1 MFFPFFDLNYI
12 LLVIIPAAVLSGA
25 AQLYL
30 RTTYGKWSQT
40 RNGLNMAGPDVAQ
53 RIMRRAGLNVGLELT
68 PGQLSDHYD
77 PRNHTVRMSPDV
89 AQVPSVASMAI
100 VAHELG
106 HAQQHQEGSA
116 LIAARNFLV
125 PAVSIGPSI
134 SYILILAGVFMGF
147 TGLAWLG
154 VAFFGL
160 SVVFM
165 VLTLP
170 VEIDASMRGLRLL
183 KETGL
188 FTSAEDQRG
197 ARAVLTA
204 AALTYVAAAVTS
216 LLQLL
221 YYVSLVAGSRD

>member
-1 MFFPFFDLNYI
+1 MFTFFDVNYI
-12 LLVIIPAAVLSGA
+12 LLVVIPAAVLSGA

-30 RTTYGKWSQT
+30 RNTYNKWGQT
-40 RNGLNMAGPDVAQ
+40 RNGVNLAGPDVAQ
-53 RIMRRAGLNVGLELT
+53 RIMRQAGLNVGLELT
-68 PGQLSDHYD
+68 PGELSDHYD
-77 PRNHTVRMSPDV
+77 PGNHTVRMSPGV
-89 AQVPSVASMAI
+89 ANQPSVASMAI

-134 SYILILAGVFMGF
+134 SYILILAGIFLNL

-154 VAFFGL
+154 VGFFGL

-170 VEIDASMRGLRLL
+170 VEIDASVRGMRLL
-183 KETGL
+183 DETGL
-188 FTSAEDQRG
+188 FTEGQDRQG

-216 LLQLL
+216 LLQLV
-221 YYVSLVAGSRD
+221 YYISLVRGNRD